1 MPKLLGTSLLV
12 PPKEKENARDAAA
25 VVSCLQDT
33 PSTTKTTYATLIM
46 SSKRKFSDF
55 KSEPSADG
63 ETREYAPS
71 HQNSKNKKKNG
82 PSKEKPT
89 SISWVKKR
97 ARTIERRL
105 NHKDSLPA
113 NVKHD
118 LEKELDH
125 HKQKLDDFADSRKR
139 QSMIK
144 KYHMVRFFGE
154 WPPGLDWIGLD
165 YLGFA

>member
-1 MPKLLGTSLLV
+1 
-12 PPKEKENARDAAA
+12 
-25 VVSCLQDT
+25 
-33 PSTTKTTYATLIM
+33 M
-46 SSKRKFSDF
+46 SSKRKFSEF
-55 KSEPSADG
+55 NAEPPSAG

-71 HQNSKNKKKNG
+71 HQTSKHKKKKG

-89 SISWVKKR
+89 SIAWLKKR

-125 HKQKLDDFADSRKR
+125 HKQKLDDLADGRKR
-139 QSMIK
+139 NAMIK

-154 WPPGLDWIGLD
+154 
-165 YLGFA
+165 

>member
-1 MPKLLGTSLLV
+1 M
-12 PPKEKENARDAAA
+12 N
-25 VVSCLQDT
+25 
-33 PSTTKTTYATLIM
+33 
-46 SSKRKFSDF
+46 SKRKFSEF
-55 KSEPSADG
+55 NTEPPAAG

-71 HQNSKNKKKNG
+71 HRDSKNKKKG
-82 PSKEKPT
+82 PSKEKPA

-125 HKQKLDDFADSRKR
+125 HKQKLDDLADGRKR
-139 QSMIK
+139 KTMIN

-154 WPPGLDWIGLD
+154 
-165 YLGFA
+165 